1 VASHWVVKTNRG
13 AKIVVMILF
22 VAGSGLIGV
31 VAGVVA
37 SLLLFASGFADDPS
51 VAITGTYVL
60 VFMSLLFSILGA
72 ALGGY
77 VGYRITRK
85 FK

>member
-1 VASHWVVKTNRG
+1 
-13 AKIVVMILF
+13 
-22 VAGSGLIGV
+22 
-31 VAGVVA
+31 
-37 SLLLFASGFADDPS
+37 LLFASGFVDDPS
-51 VAITGTYVL
+51 VAINVL

>member
-1 VASHWVVKTNRG
+1 MKINRVVK
-13 AKIVVMILF
+13 IIVMILF
-22 VAGSGLIGV
+22 VTGSGLIGV
-31 VAGVVA
+31 VAGGVA
-37 SLLLFASGFADDPS
+37 SLLLFASGFADDLS